1 MGKQKVRSTKTTMT
15 TTMLNADDMFE
26 DFSDSTENDDD
37 NGAEGGKDGYKS
49 DDSIHQDVLDDLQR
63 AAAVVN
69 NTSSYSVLDDSHTS
83 DHPLF
88 DLPAAFS
95 ASLSSSDR
103 IHDNFIA
110 KNSTSQQY
118 RTIKQKSQHHSSHRE
133 KKRLLEEMHR
143 TIKPKSQHP
152 HINKKNNDTTI
163 VTATTADDNSS
174 YGDNNT
180 ELSLQFLRSQVS
192 TPETIR
198 NEAVVREGQRAAA
211 TIEETTERGSTSS
224 RGGSGG
230 GEQTGRIVPQCLGTP
245 VDFNAGTA
253 QPPNGRIDTMDD
265 PMDYLQIGTTTTT
278 TTPHPK
284 TKKENGN
291 ITNTG
296 SKRAD
301 AAGNNNNNEDSI
313 PFEITIIDEYPTTT
327 TTSHDAEGP
336 TLCVLEQIKEVE
348 HQVQFLRSKLD
359 QSNDIIE
366 SNFRDMEKARTCIR
380 DLVQRNVQLQTQLST
395 RTHPPQPPHQQPS
408 PIVNPGGAAATNA
421 LDYYERGEIR
431 IESYW
436 LLKGALYVSLGLY
449 LLGSHELF
457 LAMVIF
463 VWLVLEQ

>member
-1 MGKQKVRSTKTTMT
+1 MT

-26 DFSDSTENDDD
+26 DFSDTDNEDE
-37 NGAEGGKDGYKS
+37 NGAEGGNNEGYKS
-49 DDSIHQDVLDDLQR
+49 DDSIQQDVLEDLQR
-63 AAAVVN
+63 AAAVVD
-69 NTSSYSVLDDSHTS
+69 NTSYSVLDDSHAS

-88 DLPAAFS
+88 DLSAAFT

-118 RTIKQKSQHHSSHRE
+118 RTIKQKSQHESSHRK

-143 TIKPKSQHP
+143 TIKQKSHQH
-152 HINKKNNDTTI
+152 HTKKNNDTTI

-198 NEAVVREGQRAAA
+198 NEAMVREGQRAAA
-211 TIEETTERGSTSS
+211 IEDTAGGSSS
-224 RGGSGG
+224 SGGESGG
-230 GEQTGRIVPQCLGTP
+230 GEQTGRIVPQYLGTP
-245 VDFNAGTA
+245 VEDFNEGTA

-265 PMDYLQIGTTTTT
+265 PMDYLQIGTTTS
-278 TTPHPK
+278 PHPK

-301 AAGNNNNNEDSI
+301 AAAVGNNNHDDSI

-327 TTSHDAEGP
+327 TTTSNHAEGP

-366 SNFRDMEKARTCIR
+366 SNFRDMEKARHFIHN
-380 DLVQRNVQLQTQLST
+380 LVQRNVQLQTQLST
-395 RTHPPQPPHQQPS
+395 RTHPPQPPPHS
-408 PIVNPGGAAATNA
+408 ANPGGGAAATNA
-421 LDYYERGEIR
+421 LDNYERGEIR

-457 LAMVIF
+457 LAMIIF
-463 VWLVLEQ
+463 VWLLLEQQ

>member
-1 MGKQKVRSTKTTMT
+1 MT
-15 TTMLNADDMFE
+15 AIMLNRADLFE
-26 DFSDSTENDDD
+26 DFSDSTENDDE
-37 NGAEGGKDGYKS
+37 NSAEGGNNEGYKS

-63 AAAVVN
+63 ATTAAG
-69 NTSSYSVLDDSHTS
+69 NTSSSSVLDDSHAS

-88 DLPAAFS
+88 DLPAAFT

-133 KKRLLEEMHR
+133 KKRLLEEIHQ
-143 TIKPKSQHP
+143 TIKPKSQH
-152 HINKKNNDTTI
+152 HYTKKNNDTTI

-198 NEAVVREGQRAAA
+198 NEAMVREGQRAAA
-211 TIEETTERGSTSS
+211 IEDTAGGSSS
-224 RGGSGG
+224 SGGESGG
-230 GEQTGRIVPQCLGTP
+230 GEQTGRIVPQYLGTP
-245 VDFNAGTA
+245 VEDFNEGTA

-265 PMDYLQIGTTTTT
+265 PMDYLQIGTTTS
-278 TTPHPK
+278 PHPK

-301 AAGNNNNNEDSI
+301 AAAVGNNNNDDSI

-327 TTSHDAEGP
+327 TTTSNHAEGP

-366 SNFRDMEKARTCIR
+366 SNFRDMEKARHFIHN
-380 DLVQRNVQLQTQLST
+380 LVQRNVQLQTQLST
-395 RTHPPQPPHQQPS
+395 RTHPPQPPPHS
-408 PIVNPGGAAATNA
+408 ANPGGGAAATNA
-421 LDYYERGEIR
+421 LDNYERGEIR

-457 LAMVIF
+457 LAMIIF
-463 VWLVLEQ
+463 VWLLLEQQ